1 MIIGARTA
9 ACLAVALG
17 WSVAGVRP
25 ILAQEPDELNVLIV
39 TAHPDDEAI
48 FAGTVYKITH
58 ELNGNVDLALVTDGS
73 GGFRYA
79 HLAEPIYGLDLTDE
93 RVARQ
98 HLPAI
103 RKQELMAGGK
113 IIGIRNYFFLDQLDH
128 GFTLSADTVLRHV
141 WNAENVRARLRQVMT
156 RVDYDFVFVHL
167 PVASDHGHHQAAS
180 ILALE
185 AARSLDTPSKP
196 VVLGSQFGSEAD
208 TTQIERAAIPGFPIT
223 KLREDTP
230 AFVFDMTQPVD
241 ETGRLNYQIVVG
253 WLIAEHR
260 SQGTMMLAVNSWDR
274 ERFWL
279 FEANDRESL
288 MATEALFRRLGGR

>member
-9 ACLAVALG
+9 ACLAVAVG
-17 WSVAGVRP
+17 WSAAGVRP

-39 TAHPDDEAI
+39 TAHPDDEAM
-48 FAGTVYKITH
+48 FAGAVYKITH
-58 ELNGNVDLALVTDGS
+58 ELNGNVDLAVVTDGS

-128 GFTLSADTVLRHV
+128 EFTLSADTVLRHV
-141 WNAENVRARLRQVMT
+141 WDAEDVRERLRQIMT

-167 PVASDHGHHQAAS
+167 PLPTVHGHHQAAS
-180 ILALE
+180 ILALQ
-185 AARSLDTPSKP
+185 AAQSLDGASKP
-196 VVLGSQFGSEAD
+196 VVLGSQVGSEAD

-223 KLREDTP
+223 KLREDAP
-230 AFVFDMTQPVD
+230 VFVLDMTQPVD

-260 SQGTMMLAVNSWDR
+260 SQGTMMLEVNRWDR

-279 FEANDRESL
+279 FEANDPESL
-288 MATEALFRRLGGR
+288 AATEALFRRLGGR